1 MTDPP
6 PNAPSGQGP
15 LSRFRRLSSVRPRLA
30 VAITLIAAMI
40 ACGAGMSG
48 AWIVSTYLRD
58 GSPWRSNWSP
68 GRVRDDDIALGLVFS
83 GLAWLLFSIWLWRPS
98 FRCHPPWLPTPRAKT
113 CLRPIVRT
121 VMIVVLATASVMAYL
136 ASPRWMFDDV
146 EYIVTGAC
154 LLGSGLVVAVW
165 LPVIALVTQGPDVA
179 DARGRINVRCP
190 ACGYSMIGLRSTTCP
205 ECGASPTIDELIR
218 AQGYDAL
225 AGREP

>member
-1 MTDPP
+1 MTDLQ
-6 PNAPSGQGP
+6 PNAPSGPGP
-15 LSRFRRLSSVRPRLA
+15 LSRLRRLSAVRPRLA
-30 VAITLIAAMI
+30 VAITFVAAMI

-48 AWIVSTYLRD
+48 AWIVSTYLLD
-58 GSPWRSNWSP
+58 GDPWRSNWSP

-83 GLAWLLFSIWLWRPS
+83 GLAWLIFGIWLWRPS
-98 FRCHPPWLPTPRAKT
+98 FRFHSQRPLTPRAAT
-113 CLRPIVRT
+113 FVRPIVRT
-121 VMIVVLATASVMAYL
+121 VLIVGFAIAFVMVYL